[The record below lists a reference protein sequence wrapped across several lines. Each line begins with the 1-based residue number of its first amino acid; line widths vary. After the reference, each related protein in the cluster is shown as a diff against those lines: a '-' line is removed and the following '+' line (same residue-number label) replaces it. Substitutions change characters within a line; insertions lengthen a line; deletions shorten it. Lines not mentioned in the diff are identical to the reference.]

1 MKLDHIDQIA
11 AEKLGGFLVRK
22 DLVRRFSK
30 QFPVPTYVVEFLL
43 GRYCATTDEN
53 EIAEGLELVQKTLEG
68 KAVSGGNEELFK
80 ARARENGEVKI
91 IDIVTARLDAAHDV
105 YLATLPS
112 LRLTD
117 VRISPEFVHDYE
129 RMLTGGF
136 YAEITLEYDPAIAQ
150 EVKGASPFG
159 VRGIREIQLAQ
170 RDVLETLSAA
180 RPAFTTAEWKDF
192 LLRSAGYEPAA
203 LSPRARD
210 LLLLRMV
217 PLVERNYNLIEL
229 GPRGTGKSHIYQQIT
244 PYAYLLS
251 GGKTTLAKMFVNN
264 GNGQRGLVCHYDAI
278 CYDEVAGISFDN
290 KDGVNVMK
298 GYMESGEFSRGR
310 ESIRADGGFV
320 FVGNYD
326 VDMETQKRL
335 GHLLKPLPPQMCD
348 DTAFMDRLHAFL
360 PGWDIPKMDPRVNL
374 TDHFGLVS
382 DFLSEAWHQLRMQS
396 RVATMHG
403 RLRYGPALS
412 GRDSGAV
419 NKTVSGLLKLLS
431 PDISAPVSD
440 EDLKWA
446 VELALEMRERVK
458 EQQKAVGYEEYKKTA
473 FGYFFGEASEETVV
487 FTAEGDRGALRPGD
501 RDTPPP
507 PPAPAAQA
515 PATREA
521 AAASEPAKPAEPSE
535 GHREVAD
542 GQTGVSYD
550 DLFGPWL
557 RGARKIAIRDPFIQA
572 FFQTRNLM
580 DFIETFLRF
589 RSGNDPVEITLDTV
603 SDERRP
609 DTQEDCLEQ
618 IKTAC
623 ASEGIAFSWTYR
635 PKAELHDRSIV
646 TDTGWRIVLGRG
658 LDIFYPFESNAFKL
672 QNRLQTRRQC
682 RSFGLDYIRTILP
695 RRNEKN
701 GRGWTSTKD
710 NEDPSLPLRP

>member
-11 AEKLGGFLVRK
+11 AGKLDGFLVRK
-22 DLVRRFSK
+22 DLVRRFRQ

-53 EIAEGLELVQKTLEG
+53 EIAEGLEMVQKTLEG

-80 ARARENGEVKI
+80 ARAREKGSVKV

-112 LRLTD
+112 LRLFD

-136 YAEITLEYDPAIAQ
+136 YAEITLEYDPAIPQ

-159 VRGIREIQLAQ
+159 IRGIREIQLAQ
-170 RDVLETLSAA
+170 RDVLETLAAA
-180 RPAFTTAEWKDF
+180 RPAFSTAEWKNF
-192 LLRSAGYEPAA
+192 LLRSVGYEPDA

-217 PLVERNYNLIEL
+217 PLVERNYNLVEL

-264 GNGQRGLVCHYDAI
+264 GTGQRGLVCHYDAI
-278 CYDEVAGISFDN
+278 CYDEVAGISFDS

-320 FVGNYD
+320 LVGNYE
-326 VDMETQKRL
+326 VDMETQKRM

-382 DFLSEAWHQLRMQS
+382 DFLSEAWHQLRLQS

-419 NKTVSGLLKLLS
+419 NKTVSGLLKLIS

-473 FGYFFGEASEETVV
+473 FGYFFGDAAEETVV
-487 FTAEGDRGALRPGD
+487 FTAEGDHGALRPGD
-501 RDTPPP
+501 REAPPP
-507 PPAPAAQA
+507 LPGQA
-515 PATREA
+515 PAVKAPPSVEA
-521 AAASEPAKPAEPSE
+521 AAGAETALSADRAAPAGGAGGATPHPVPTP
-535 GHREVAD
+535 GHREVTD

-589 RSGNDPVEITLDTV
+589 RSGNEPVAITLDTV

-618 IKTAC
+618 IKAAC
-623 ASEGIAFSWTYR
+623 ASEGIDFSWTYR

-658 LDIFYPFESNAFKL
+658 LDIFYPFENNAFSL
-672 QNRLQTRRQC
+672 QNRLQNRRQC
-682 RSFGLDYIRTILP
+682 RSFGIDYTRSVSD
-695 RRNEKN
+695 KH
-701 GRGWTSTKD
+701 
-710 NEDPSLPLRP
+710 